1 MKKLFLILILF
12 TAMTS
17 VNAVEL
23 TVHHAPGGPSD
34 KITRLI
40 AKNLPAYT
48 IQNRPGAAGRIA
60 VKHILQ
66 GNSVLTATIPQIYV
80 TNPLMFPDLEYNPET
95 DLEIIGV
102 VAIMTN
108 LLVCNSKLEIKNFK
122 DLLATSRSLS
132 FATSGYGSSDH
143 IASEALFVHTNA
155 KHIIIPYPSGGSKS
169 VFDVLGGN
177 VDCTFGNYATVKSIM
192 NDPRVTVLFSSHAT
206 IDKIPTWEQY
216 FKETFP
222 YQSYIALV
230 IAKNMESEKKKQI
243 ISDISKV
250 FSNKDYKDA
259 VKELGLLP
267 VGSTELWTIN
277 SVIKEN
283 KSLTR
288 FIVNNKLQITQ

>member
-1 MKKLFLILILF
+1 MKKLFLILMYVIAF
-12 TAMTS
+12 S

-23 TVHHAPGGPSD
+23 TVHHALGGPSD

-102 VAIMTN
+102 AAIMPN
-108 LLVCNSKLEIKNFK
+108 LLVCNSKSEIKNFK
-122 DLLATSRSLS
+122 DLLTTTRSLS

-143 IASEALFVHTNA
+143 IASEALFVHTKS
-155 KHIIIPYPSGGSKS
+155 KHIIIPYPTGGSKS
-169 VFDVLGGN
+169 IFDVVGGN
-177 VDCTFGNYATVKSIM
+177 VDCTFGNYATVKPIM
-192 NDPRVTVLFSSHAT
+192 NDPRVTILFSSHAI

-216 FKETFP
+216 FKEPFP

-230 IAKNMESEKKKQI
+230 VAKNMEFEKKKQLV
-243 ISDISKV
+243 SDISKV
-250 FSNKDYKDA
+250 FSNKEFKDT
-259 VKELGLLP
+259 VSDLGLIP
-267 VGSTELWTIN
+267 VGSTESWAIN

-283 KSLTR
+283 KSLAR
-288 FIVNNKLQITQ
+288 FIANNKLQIKQ

>member
-1 MKKLFLILILF
+1 MKKLFLILMYII
-12 TAMTS
+12 ASS

-40 AKNLPAYT
+40 AKNLPTYT

-80 TNPLMFPDLEYNPET
+80 TNPLMFPDLEYDPET
-95 DLEIIGV
+95 DLEIVGV
-102 VAIMTN
+102 VGIMTN
-108 LLVCNSKLEIKNFK
+108 LLICNSKSEIKNFK
-122 DLLATSRSLS
+122 DLLTTTRSLS

-143 IASEALFVHTNA
+143 IASEALFVHTKA

-169 VFDVLGGN
+169 VFDVVGGN
-177 VDCTFGNYATVKSIM
+177 VDCTFGNYATVKPIM
-192 NDPRVTVLFSSHAT
+192 NDPRITVLFSSHA
-206 IDKIPTWEQY
+206 IVDKIPTWEQY

-230 IAKNMESEKKKQI
+230 VAKSMELEKKKQLTL
-243 ISDISKV
+243 DISKV
-250 FSNKDYKDA
+250 FSNKEYRDA
-259 VKELGLLP
+259 VRELGLLP
-267 VGSTELWTIN
+267 VGSTELWIIN

-283 KSLTR
+283 KSLAR
-288 FIVNNKLQITQ
+288 FIQNNKLQIKQ

>member
-1 MKKLFLILILF
+1 MF

-66 GNSVLTATIPQIYV
+66 GNSVLIATIPQIYV

-95 DLEIIGV
+95 DLEIVGV
-102 VAIMTN
+102 AAIMPN
-108 LLVCNSKLEIKNFK
+108 LLVCNLKSEIKNFK
-122 DLLATSRSLS
+122 DLLTTTKSLS

-143 IASEALFVHTNA
+143 IASEALFVHTKD
-155 KHIIIPYPSGGSKS
+155 KHIIIPYPTGGSKS
-169 VFDVLGGN
+169 VFDVVGGN
-177 VDCTFGNYATVKSIM
+177 VDCTFGNYATVKPIM
-192 NDPRVTVLFSSHAT
+192 NDPRVTILFSSHAI

-216 FKETFP
+216 FKEPFP
-222 YQSYIALV
+222 YQSYVALV
-230 IAKNMESEKKKQI
+230 VAKNMEFEKKNQLVL
-243 ISDISKV
+243 DISKV
-250 FSNKDYKDA
+250 FSNKEFKDT
-259 VKELGLLP
+259 VSNLGLIP
-267 VGSTELWTIN
+267 VGSTESWAIN

-283 KSLTR
+283 KSLAR
-288 FIVNNKLQITQ
+288 FIANNKLQIKQ